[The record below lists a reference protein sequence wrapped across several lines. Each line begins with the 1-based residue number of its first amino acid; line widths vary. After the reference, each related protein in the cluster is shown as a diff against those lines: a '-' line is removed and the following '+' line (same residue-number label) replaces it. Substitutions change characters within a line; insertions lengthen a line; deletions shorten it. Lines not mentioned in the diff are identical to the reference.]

1 MGTFPFQGLIPEN
14 VAAPS
19 KPTGAAA
26 PSAQAVPGAP
36 TAPGAAAPSTP
47 AAGAAPPNAAGGAPD
62 ATAPCRFG
70 QVFTRRPHPQCRTWP
85 LQPPRL
91 VWTVLPSRLA
101 VSLLHLHLLRTHRI
115 VVPHPERWLSPQC
128 LTIIAWSH
136 ALRLAS
142 GCQHCSTSPP
152 ISNSED
158 LSWRSC

>member
-1 MGTFPFQGLIPEN
+1 MLLLPANLQALLLL
-14 VAAPS
+14 AP
-19 KPTGAAA
+19 KLFLARLQLPALLL
-26 PSAQAVPGAP
+26 
-36 TAPGAAAPSTP
+36 P

-62 ATAPCRFG
+62 TTAPRRFG